1 MLNDDMKSFITYS
14 LKEDLGS
21 GDVTSESSVPED
33 LIEKGYILAKEAG
46 VIAGIKV
53 AKEVFHQIDSS
64 LAFKSFVKDGAPV
77 KSGDVVIELHGS
89 ARSILS
95 GERLALNFMQ
105 RMSGI
110 ATRTAEIVQILDGT
124 NTQVLDTRKTTPGL
138 RGFEKWAVSIGGGVN
153 HRMGL
158 YDMILLKD
166 NHVDYAGGMTEALK
180 KVADYQKTRH
190 DALTVLPL
198 VIETR
203 SFQEIEDAIAASQKA
218 GIVIERILLDNFGPE
233 KVAEAVESYGHLV
246 TLEASGGI
254 TPENVNGYGKT
265 GVDFVSMGYM
275 THSVKSLDLSLKST
289 PNV

>member
-1 MLNDDMKSFITYS
+1 
-14 LKEDLGS
+14 
-21 GDVTSESSVPED
+21 
-33 LIEKGYILAKEAG
+33 
-46 VIAGIKV
+46 
-53 AKEVFHQIDSS
+53 
-64 LAFKSFVKDGAPV
+64 
-77 KSGDVVIELHGS
+77 
-89 ARSILS
+89 
-95 GERLALNFMQ
+95 
-105 RMSGI
+105 
-110 ATRTAEIVQILDGT
+110 
-124 NTQVLDTRKTTPGL
+124 
-138 RGFEKWAVSIGGGVN
+138 
-153 HRMGL
+153 MGL

-180 KVADYQKTRH
+180 KVADYQKTRD

-218 GIVIERILLDNFGPE
+218 GIVIERILLDNFGPD

-254 TPENVNGYGKT
+254 TPENLNGYGET

-275 THSVKSLDLSLKST
+275 THSVKSLDLSLKSS

>member
-1 MLNDDMKSFITYS
+1 MRKIIFDMFS
-14 LKEDLGS
+14 KEILFEPFKKDGDMIHPGEVGFKVS
-21 GDVTSESSVPED
+21 GDAIQ
-33 LIEKGYILAKEAG
+33 LL
-46 VIAGIKV
+46 
-53 AKEVFHQIDSS
+53 
-64 LAFKSFVKDGAPV
+64 GA
-77 KSGDVVIELHGS
+77 
-89 ARSILS
+89 
-95 GERLALNFMQ
+95 ERLVLNCMQ

-110 ATRTAEIVQILDGT
+110 ATRTAEIVHILEGT

-138 RGFEKWAVSIGGGVN
+138 RGFEKWAVSIGGGVT

-180 KVADYQKTRH
+180 KVATYQNKRP
-190 DALTVLPL
+190 AAMPVLPL

-218 GIVIERILLDNFGPE
+218 EIVIERILLDNFGPE

-254 TPENVNGYGKT
+254 TPENVNGYGET

>member
-1 MLNDDMKSFITYS
+1 MKSFINYS
-14 LKEDLGS
+14 LNEDVGS

-33 LIEKGYILAKEAG
+33 LIENGFILAKEEG
-46 VIAGIKV
+46 VVAGIEV
-53 AKEVFHQIDSS
+53 AKEVFKQFDTKIN
-64 LAFKSFVKDGAPV
+64 FKALVKDGARV
-77 KSGDVVIELHGS
+77 KFGEVVIELKGA

-110 ATRTAEIVQILDGT
+110 ATRTAEIVAILEGT
-124 NTQVLDTRKTTPGL
+124 PTKVLDTRKTTPGL

-166 NHVDYAGGMTEALK
+166 NHVDYAGGMIEALQ
-180 KVADYQKTRH
+180 KVAQYQNQRDKS
-190 DALTVLPL
+190 LPVLPI
-198 VIETR
+198 VVETR
-203 SFQEIEDAIAASQKA
+203 SFQEIEDAIAASQKM
-218 GIVIERILLDNFGPE
+218 GMEIERILLDNFGPV
-233 KVAEAVESYGHLV
+233 KVGEAVEKYGHLV
-246 TLEASGGI
+246 TFEASGGI
-254 TPENVNGYGKT
+254 TPDNVKEYGEA

-289 PNV
+289 PHV